1 MNKTEFFILAMK
13 AQMFRQVKW
22 VISAF
27 SKIVEGPEDWRKD
40 PYPYRIVQTPTA
52 YFFVDPENGNQL
64 TLLEDAD
71 LSLPPFTP
79 QEKIQL
85 HASDAENLSESIT
98 SCYGNLLFNY
108 QCIIYPFGNKI
119 PYMRGRISSSHL
131 EREVLKLYK
140 DDSVPGEKKDPKAI
154 YTDEYLKMCDA
165 VFHLENYMQLFTPA
179 GSEKSMTSHPDMFKQ
194 RDRLFE
200 ENKDRIH
207 DPAVFAQITSE
218 LEKLDKEWLADDE
231 DSMNFYLKS
240 KSFKVVR
247 RKLFETIGSDA
258 GLSDGIEINPV
269 QRSLSE
275 GWDANVFVQLN
286 NASRAASFSRGAE
299 TMLGGEQVK
308 WLLRSSSNIL
318 ITEDDCGS
326 NLGIEHEIQ
335 DSHIGFTVIDDTS
348 QVKLTNENIGSY
360 LGKSLPMRSA
370 MFCKLLKTD
379 YCKTCCGPRLSL
391 NPTAAFTAISKIG
404 DIMLSI
410 SLAAAHSGAIEVQ
423 QMDTSNFLS

>member
-1 MNKTEFFILAMK
+1 MNKLDFFILAMK
-13 AQMFRQVKW
+13 AGMYQHVKW

-27 SKIVEGPEDWRKD
+27 SKIVEGPEDWKQD

-52 YFFVDPENGNQL
+52 YFFVDPDNNNQL
-64 TLLEDAD
+64 TLLEDVD
-71 LSLPPFTP
+71 LNNPPFTA
-79 QEKIQL
+79 QERIQL
-85 HASDAENLSESIT
+85 DPSDIENLSEPIE

-108 QCIIYPFGNKI
+108 QCLVYPFGSKV
-119 PYMRGRISSSHL
+119 PYLTGRVSSSRL
-131 EREVLKLYK
+131 EKEVLKRYK
-140 DDSVPGEKKDPKAI
+140 FDTNLNEPKDPNFI

-179 GSEKSMTSHPDMFKQ
+179 GSEKSMTSHPDMRKV
-194 RDRLFE
+194 RDQLFE
-200 ENKDRIH
+200 ENKDHLH
-207 DPAVFAQITSE
+207 DPTVYAGISSQ
-218 LEKLDKEWLADDE
+218 LEKLDKEWLADDP

-269 QRSLSE
+269 RRSLSE
-275 GWDANVFVQLN
+275 GWDADVFVQLN
-286 NASRAASFSRGAE
+286 NASRAGSFSRGAE

-308 WLLRSSSNIL
+308 WLLRGSANIM

-326 NLGIEHEIQ
+326 KLGIEHEIK
-335 DSHIGFTVIDDTS
+335 DSHVGFTIIENNKQTT
-348 QVKLTNENIGSY
+348 LTQENISSY
-360 LGKSLPMRSA
+360 LGRTLSMRSA

-379 YCKTCCGPRLSL
+379 YCKTCVGPRLSL
-391 NPTAAFTAISKIG
+391 NPTAAFTAISRIG
-404 DIMLSI
+404 DTMLAI

-423 QMDTSNFLS
+423 EMDASNFLS